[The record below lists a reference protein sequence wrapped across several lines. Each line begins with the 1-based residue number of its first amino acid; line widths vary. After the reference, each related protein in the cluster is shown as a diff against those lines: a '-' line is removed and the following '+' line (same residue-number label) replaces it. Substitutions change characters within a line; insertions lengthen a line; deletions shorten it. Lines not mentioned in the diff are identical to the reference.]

1 MTHIIVLHF
10 VIKEKNQFGFFY
22 DTFCNDTWRFEL
34 HNHVLIHNVD
44 FHMGLKI
51 SKQQANSIDN
61 DIKNRHFFEDL
72 SNELIYELFDCQ

>member
-1 MTHIIVLHF
+1 
-10 VIKEKNQFGFFY
+10 
-22 DTFCNDTWRFEL
+22 
-34 HNHVLIHNVD
+34 
-44 FHMGLKI
+44 MGLKI